1 MLVCAVGDA
10 AAIFVKTH
18 ILPSDLTP
26 VAHMTSGQSDRVFE
40 RTYQTLPGSKQQ
52 VSELFVHEDVAVCLH
67 VKALKQQ
74 FTTSW
79 AQTVSRFYELLFS

>member
-1 MLVCAVGDA
+1 MRLLLCAVGDA

-18 ILPSDLTP
+18 ILPTDLIP
-26 VAHMTSGQSDRVFE
+26 VAHMTSSQTDRVFE
-40 RTYQTLPGSKQQ
+40 RTYRTLPDSKQK
-52 VSELFVHEDVAVCLH
+52 VSELYIHKDVAVCLH

-79 AQTVSRFYELLFS
+79 AQTVS